1 MDNNYLSLSDR
12 LTKLDNNFISAVNL
26 RTIEDLSTL
35 GLFYDKNNLIFH
47 NGERYSLKPKE
58 CDGFKMD
65 EHVYEVYGT
74 IDKFDDDEM
83 NINSVI
89 VKEITES
96 NGTLYTL
103 SRNDCEWLGIEF
115 SSGLQLLPKSL
126 DWKYVDVD
134 FDENDLSTTQSLEG
148 DGKIHYVL
156 LKINGFKSYPNSNIL
171 TPSGKIIDENRL
183 ENSLVIRN
191 NIPLISSNHK
201 IGDSNSTLLRKIVKV
216 GKNKYTNSNIL
227 TDDNELYVLVRISLR
242 YRFNNDYG
250 IDRDYLKNISPKDF
264 FSVEW
269 DEFGAMTLNEY
280 NKKIEFERYERER
293 RIAIEEEKI
302 KKRRETEELLRKE
315 AIKAKEEIMKKR
327 KKQFND
333 YISSISSSISSISP
347 NRIYREMNSD
357 ILGVNS
363 RISDLDKISDNII
376 KVFDDTERLI
386 NTCISDIDIISDK
399 ISRYGDKF
407 KYKLWM

>member
-74 IDKFDDDEM
+74 LDKFDDDEM

-89 VKEITES
+89 VKEITKS

-315 AIKAKEEIMKKR
+315 AIKAKEEIMKKK

-376 KVFDDTERLI
+376 KAFDDTERLI
-386 NTCISDIDIISDK
+386 NTCISDIDIMSDK
-399 ISRYGDKF
+399 ISRYGDK
-407 KYKLWM
+407 YKLLII

>member
-74 IDKFDDDEM
+74 LDKFDDDEM

-89 VKEITES
+89 VKEITKS

-216 GKNKYTNSNIL
+216 GKNKYTNTNIL
-227 TDDNELYVLVRISLR
+227 TDNNELYVLVRISLR

-315 AIKAKEEIMKKR
+315 AIKAKEEIMKKK

-386 NTCISDIDIISDK
+386 NTCISDIDIMSD
-399 ISRYGDKF
+399 
-407 KYKLWM
+407 KYKLLII

>member
-65 EHVYEVYGT
+65 EQVYEVYGT
-74 IDKFDDDEM
+74 LDKFDDDEM

-89 VKEITES
+89 VKEITKS

-302 KKRRETEELLRKE
+302 KKRREKEELLRKE
-315 AIKAKEEIMKKR
+315 AIKAKEEIMKKK

-376 KVFDDTERLI
+376 KAFDDTERLI

-399 ISRYGDKF
+399 ISRYGDK
-407 KYKLWM
+407 YKLLII

>member
-1 MDNNYLSLSDR
+1 M
-12 LTKLDNNFISAVNL
+12 
-26 RTIEDLSTL
+26 
-35 GLFYDKNNLIFH
+35 
-47 NGERYSLKPKE
+47 
-58 CDGFKMD
+58 
-65 EHVYEVYGT
+65 
-74 IDKFDDDEM
+74 
-83 NINSVI
+83 
-89 VKEITES
+89 
-96 NGTLYTL
+96 
-103 SRNDCEWLGIEF
+103 
-115 SSGLQLLPKSL
+115 
-126 DWKYVDVD
+126 
-134 FDENDLSTTQSLEG
+134 
-148 DGKIHYVL
+148 
-156 LKINGFKSYPNSNIL
+156 
-171 TPSGKIIDENRL
+171 

-227 TDDNELYVLVRISLR
+227 TDNNELYVLVRISLR

-315 AIKAKEEIMKKR
+315 AIKAKEEIMKKK

-347 NRIYREMNSD
+347 NRIYCEMNSD

-386 NTCISDIDIISDK
+386 NTCISDIDIMSD
-399 ISRYGDKF
+399 
-407 KYKLWM
+407 KYKLLII